1 MFCRVCNTQTGM
13 YFLKVHL
20 DLVVKS
26 YIFIDNVFLAEW
38 HRVIQS
44 MGGDDVRKWPVQIRH
59 PHSDSSNSGAG
70 AGSTSDMGLMTERA
84 LGLAGSGPASPSP
97 SSSSF
102 GGRGKTSAYKSGAD
116 MTSSLNRRQGAATNH
131 MLAAEPSKG
140 AFKWVHSISLLSVR
154 VDQSLQIVS
163 TTDGTSMS
171 STSYTWLK
179 WIVSLIAFLSMCKD
193 TLLLF

>member
-1 MFCRVCNTQTGM
+1 
-13 YFLKVHL
+13 
-20 DLVVKS
+20 
-26 YIFIDNVFLAEW
+26 
-38 HRVIQS
+38 

-116 MTSSLNRRQGAATNH
+116 MNSSLNRRQGAATNH

-163 TTDGTSMS
+163 TTDGMSMS

-179 WIVSLIAFLSMCKD
+179 WIASLIAFLSMCKD
-193 TLLLF
+193 TLFLF